1 MEIAGILS
9 LIFGALGTLS
19 SYWYVGIVP
28 CTAGLILGII
38 GMIDSYMDS
47 KTSIIGLL
55 LSVLGAVA
63 SVFFIVSDLDS
74 GALALNAKRF
84 GGEMI
89 SSTKDDDFMRFHQEG
104 WTPEQAGTEG
114 VKVGEQGESQ
124 QDEEE
129 KIMPYWIKD
138 SENTVQEG
146 NTNAKSIKEEQDQ
159 PVVLPAEDKPHVPE
173 EEKIN
178 AEQEENTEQEENST
192 GRWTIY
198 RDGNVVISYDGMYR
212 DDSFI
217 GGYNVKL
224 IVENLSDRTYTVTCT
239 ETSVNGYMA
248 NPLCAMEVAPG
259 KKIADDM
266 TIYGEDADRAPYG
279 SVNSIE
285 TKFFIF
291 ESDNWTDSY
300 ETENIIIK

>member
-1 MEIAGILS
+1 MMILC
-9 LIFGALGTLS
+9 G
-19 SYWYVGIVP
+19 
-28 CTAGLILGII
+28 
-38 GMIDSYMDS
+38 
-47 KTSIIGLL
+47 
-55 LSVLGAVA
+55 
-63 SVFFIVSDLDS
+63 FI
-74 GALALNAKRF
+74 R
-84 GGEMI
+84 
-89 SSTKDDDFMRFHQEG
+89 KDG
-104 WTPEQAGTEG
+104 
-114 VKVGEQGESQ
+114 GESQ

-138 SENTVQEG
+138 SENTAQEG
-146 NTNAKSIKEEQDQ
+146 NTNAESIKEEQDQ
-159 PVVLPAEDKPHVPE
+159 PVVLPAEDKPHEPE
-173 EEKIN
+173 KEKIN
-178 AEQEENTEQEENST
+178 AEQEENST

-198 RDGNVVISYDGMYR
+198 SDSNVIISYDGMYR

-224 IVENLSDRTYTVTCT
+224 IVENLSDKTYTVTCT